1 MVFKTQLQTKIRHK
15 VEFVSKND
23 NKQCWSYALV
33 WRHGLPDSIQ
43 PLHRAG
49 PAEALGLL
57 LDQQLGIVVCHHAG
71 FANQSL
77 VLQLT
82 ACDLL
87 VQTLQAHQEHAVAK
101 PTRQISIVV

>member
-1 MVFKTQLQTKIRHK
+1 MIDGAGATLRCRH
-15 VEFVSKND
+15 
-23 NKQCWSYALV
+23 
-33 WRHGLPDSIQ
+33 HGLPDSIQ

-57 LDQQLGIVVCHHAG
+57 LDQQLSIVVRHHAG
-71 FANQSL
+71 FTNQSL

-87 VQTLQAHQEHAVAK
+87 VQTLQAHQEHAV
-101 PTRQISIVV
+101 PEPMRQKYVGV